1 MNPKNYRPFPQ
12 YPITKDTHI
21 AFVRFIRGGDG
32 VPGQW
37 KTSSGM
43 FESDDGQ
50 IMSNPSDIVEWR
62 PLAALPP
69 AYVPVNITAA
79 FESDGVTLDYSW
91 TGGTAGQATVEE
103 SSDGSTVDGTYALYA
118 TNPNS
123 WPVPDT
129 GAFYRVRVTD
139 AGHDDVVTDWI
150 PN

>member
-21 AFVRFIRGGDG
+21 AFVRYIRGGDG

-37 KTSSGM
+37 KTASGL

-50 IMSNPSDIVEWR
+50 IKCPGETIVEWR
-62 PLAALPP
+62 PLPELPP
-69 AYVPVNITAA
+69 AYVPVVITAA
-79 FESDGVTLDYSW
+79 FEDDGITLDYSW
-91 TGGTAGQATVEE
+91 TGGTAGTAIVEE
-103 SSDGSTVDGTYALYA
+103 SGDEFNVVGTYPLGAV
-118 TNPNS
+118 NPSS

-139 AGHDDVVTDWI
+139 AGHPDVITDWI